1 MIPVVLTCKQCAGS
15 AKDLVSKCAPT
26 GGKADGKTDGK
37 TDDKTDGK
45 ADDEPKPSRCA
56 DTTKKSDQPAPTTKK
71 AECVPT
77 QLEQRNEDTQQPW
90 SWDSWSM
97 FWKTAVTPIF
107 SKAKRLSRV
116 GGVGAE

>member
-1 MIPVVLTCKQCAGS
+1 MVPVVLTCKQCAGS

-26 GGKADGKTDGK
+26 GGKGDGKTDGK
-37 TDDKTDGK
+37 ADGK
-45 ADDEPKPSRCA
+45 ADGEPKPSRCA
-56 DTTKKSDQPAPTTKK
+56 DTTKKPDQPAPTTKK

-77 QLEQRNEDTQQPW
+77 KLEQRNEDTQQPW

>member
-15 AKDLVSKCAPT
+15 AKDLVSKCAPV
-26 GGKADGKTDGK
+26 DGKTDGK
-37 TDDKTDGK
+37 TDGTTDGK
-45 ADDEPKPSRCA
+45 SDDKSDDKPKPSRSA
-56 DTTKKSDQPAPTTKK
+56 NTTKKPEDPALTAKK
-71 AECVPT
+71 AESTPSK
-77 QLEQRNEDTQQPW
+77 LEQRNEDTQQPW

-116 GGVGAE
+116 GGVAPK